1 MISQSDDNSSFISAN
16 VRIKETR
23 CLTAVGVRDSV
34 VNHGLSLGKAIFNY
48 LVWENNQ
55 MENIVLELMNESWM
69 LSK

>member
-16 VRIKETR
+16 VRIKETH
-23 CLTAVGVRDSV
+23 CLTAIGLRDGV